1 VNHKTLLILA
11 SFLGLFLE
19 LCFIRWLPAHV
30 FSIAFFSNTV
40 LIASFLGLG
49 LGLLLSRAKISLFD
63 YFPYILTGTV
73 CLVLFLGNVAVNV
86 PTDAKTWIWSSVG
99 GDRITQAVS
108 FIKLSITELIA
119 VVFLLTVAVFVPIGQ
134 KTGRLMA
141 EFPPLRA
148 YTFNILGSLLGV
160 IGFAFL
166 SFFSVPASVWFL
178 IVGIG
183 VVVLCGSFR
192 QRVIGAALFLAV
204 FIAVAWVE
212 MNMFWSPYYSVITT
226 VDESRSLSVYVNQLF
241 HQRAVNF
248 ENDPVA
254 FQKYALPY
262 QLFKPKK
269 VLIVGAG
276 TGNDVWVA
284 QKMGVERIDAVEI
297 DPLIYRLGKEKHPH
311 SPYDS
316 EKVRVFIDDAR
327 SFMHR
332 PGEKYD
338 MVLYGTLDSHAS
350 LSVASSIRLDNYVY
364 TREALEEAK
373 KKLTPNGVV
382 VLLFSVPNRWMATR
396 LLETSRSVFGEEETR
411 YVRLDNYL
419 FNLVIL
425 GGPGVQDAQN
435 IAPDLARHLF
445 PLPASSEIALPTDD
459 WPYLYLRERG
469 IPKLYSVSLILLVG
483 ISFAMIFIAAP
494 LKKGRFEPAFF
505 LLGCGFLL
513 LETKSV
519 TTFSLLFG
527 STWLVNA
534 VVFSSILAIALLS
547 NWIVGIKKFS
557 DPRLFFAGLVASI
570 VFLYFSPAG
579 ALLHYPFAWKV
590 LLAGIFVALPIF
602 FSSFV
607 FAILIAEVKDMGVA
621 LGANLLGA
629 VMGGF
634 LEYLSMIFGLNALY
648 LLALA
653 FYVAASGVWFVRRH
667 GHR

>member
-63 YFPYILTGTV
+63 YFPYILAGTV

-86 PTDAKTWIWSSVG
+86 PTDAKTWIWSSVS
-99 GDRITQAVS
+99 GDRITQAAS
-108 FIKLSITELIA
+108 FVKLSITELIA
-119 VVFLLTVAVFVPIGQ
+119 VVFFLTVAVFVPIGQ

-178 IVGIG
+178 IIGIG
-183 VVVLCGSFR
+183 AVVLCGSFR

-254 FQKYALPY
+254 FQKYAFPY

-284 QKMGVERIDAVEI
+284 QKLGAERIDAVEI

-332 PGEKYD
+332 QGEKYD

-364 TREALEEAK
+364 TREALDEAK

-396 LLETSRSVFGEEETR
+396 LMETSRSVFGEEETR
-411 YVRLDNYL
+411 YVRMDNYL

-425 GGPGVQDAQN
+425 GGPGVKDAQN
-435 IAPDLARHLF
+435 IAPDLARHLL
-445 PLPASSEIALPTDD
+445 PLPARSAITLPTDD
-459 WPYLYLRERG
+459 WPYLYLREPG
-469 IPKLYSVSLILLVG
+469 IPKLYSVSLMLLVG
-483 ISFAMIFIAAP
+483 MSFAMIFIAAP
-494 LKKGRFEPAFF
+494 LKKGRFELAFF

-557 DPRLFFAGLVASI
+557 DPRLFFAGLMASI
-570 VFLYFSPAG
+570 VFLYIVPAG
-579 ALLHYPFAWKV
+579 ALLHYSFALKV

-607 FAILIAEVKDMGVA
+607 FAILISDVKDMGVA

-653 FYVAASGVWFVRRH
+653 FYIAASGTWFVRRH
-667 GHR
+667 KHQ